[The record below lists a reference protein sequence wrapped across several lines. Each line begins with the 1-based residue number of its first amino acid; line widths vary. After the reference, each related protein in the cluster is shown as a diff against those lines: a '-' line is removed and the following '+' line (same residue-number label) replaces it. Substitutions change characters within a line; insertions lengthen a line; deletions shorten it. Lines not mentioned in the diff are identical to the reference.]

1 MQRHDRRWTI
11 SRKVLS
17 AIDAMEVHDVYLFR
31 GKHTV
36 NCLAYVV
43 VDRDEVIRIWLAP
56 YRDEFAGYL

>member
-36 NCLAYVV
+36 NCLAYVL
-43 VDRDEVIRIWLAP
+43 VDRDEVIRIWSALS
-56 YRDEFAGYL
+56 G